1 MIPDVLADLRSI
13 LIADS
18 GVNALV
24 AGRVFV
30 GELPA
35 AQAASMPRKCLVIKD
50 AGGPESNSFL
60 TLHSQRFDAFC
71 YGETPYEANKVR
83 RAVYSS
89 LKSLSRR
96 AQGESLIHS
105 VMVSGG
111 ANFLRDP
118 DTDWPMRV
126 QSFLALASDVVL
138 T

>member
-13 LIADS
+13 LIADAE
-18 GVNALV
+18 VNALV

-30 GELPA
+30 GEIPG

-50 AGGPESNSFL
+50 AGGPENNGFL

-96 AQGESLIHS
+96 AQGASLIHS

-111 ANFLRDP
+111 ALFQRDP
-118 DTDWPMRV
+118 DTDWPIRV
-126 QSFLALASDVVL
+126 QSFLALASDVAL